1 MKAFGKFPRTL
12 VALCALGVAA
22 GGAYYLFFY
31 ESEKPVDYRTAAVE
45 KRDIRLT
52 IDATGTVEPE
62 DLVNVGARVSGEI
75 ISFGKDKNGKEVDY
89 GSEISEGAVLAL
101 IDDEIQKSNLL
112 QAEANLEKAR
122 ASQKQAQANLTVAE
136 ANLRQAERNWKRAKS
151 IGVSEALSQ
160 ASYDTY
166 LSAWESAVAQIE
178 VAKAQILQADATV
191 VSNEADV
198 KLARRNLSYCV
209 IKAPVD
215 GVVIDR
221 IVSVGQTVVSSM
233 NASSLFLIAKDLKK
247 MEVWASVNE
256 ADIAKI
262 YAGQEVEFTVD
273 AYSGEKFRG
282 KVNRVRL
289 NATMSQNV
297 VTYIVEVSTDNS
309 DGKLLP
315 YLTANLSF
323 IVENRTGVLAV
334 PTSALRWSPAPS
346 MIAEGFSAQ
355 SPKGK
360 RLLWVLADGGK
371 VRPIAVETGL
381 NDGAYVQVSSPEISE
396 GTNVVVGGEI
406 AVAKKAS
413 ADNPFMPKMPK
424 RKRP

>member
-31 ESEKPVDYRTAAVE
+31 ESEKPVDYRTSAVE

-89 GSEISEGAVLAL
+89 GSEISEGSVIAL

-136 ANLRQAERNWKRAKS
+136 ANLRQAERNWKRAKA

-273 AYSGEKFRG
+273 AYSGEKFKG

-371 VRPIAVETGL
+371 VHPIAVETGL

>member
-1 MKAFGKFPRTL
+1 MKILKKYRRVTTW
-12 VALCALGVAA
+12 LCALVLIA
-22 GGAYYLFFY
+22 GGVYYYFFSDTEAQVEY
-31 ESEKPVDYRTAAVE
+31 KTAKVE
-45 KRDIRLT
+45 KRDMLLT

-75 ISFGKDKNGKEVDY
+75 ISFGKDKKGNEVDY
-89 GSEISEGAVLAL
+89 GSEISEGSVIAL

-112 QAEANLEKAR
+112 QAEAKLEKAKATQTQAK
-122 ASQKQAQANLTVAE
+122 ASLKVAQANF
-136 ANLRQAERNWKRAKS
+136 RQAERDWKRAKAL
-151 IGVSEALSQ
+151 GVSEALSQ
-160 ASYDTY
+160 ASYDSY
-166 LSAWESAVAQIE
+166 LSAWEQTSAQID
-178 VAKAQILQADATV
+178 VANSQILQADAEV
-191 VSNEADV
+191 VSCEADV

-256 ADIAKI
+256 ADIGSIFK
-262 YAGQEVEFTVD
+262 GQDVEFTVD
-273 AYSGEKFRG
+273 SFPNEKFFG

-309 DGKLLP
+309 NGRLLP

-323 IVENRTGVLAV
+323 IVKKRKDVLAV
-334 PTSALRWSPAPS
+334 QNAAFRWTPAES
-346 MIAEGFSAQ
+346 MIAEGYTAEA
-355 SPKGK
+355 PEDK
-360 RLLWVLADGGK
+360 RLLWVMADDNK
-371 VRPIAVETGL
+371 VRPIAVTVGV
-381 NDGAYVQVSSPEISE
+381 NDGAYSEIESPDITKDMEIV
-396 GTNVVVGGEI
+396 TGGEI
-406 AVAKKAS
+406 SVSAKKAAS
-413 ADNPFMPKMPK
+413 NPFMPKMPK
-424 RKRP
+424 RKKR